1 MAAPSVKI
9 LSSHEFFSLEITT
22 FSLPRIS
29 FSKSTD
35 EIPIISIKEEK
46 EREREKERWISRA
59 NIGCFRLPT
68 QRCHS
73 REIAPEIHPSGVDEK
88 KRNRKTGGLPR
99 RLQIDLVYTLLTER
113 EKREGGG
120 GGEADGGGRVRGW
133 QVYPLSMLL
142 PRCIEMER
150 RKRLYLLYFTK
161 WEWANNRIN
170 SPLIHEI
177 K

>member
-1 MAAPSVKI
+1 MCGPNGSAVSQNPLLSRILFSRDNNIFAPSN
-9 LSSHEFFSLEITT
+9 FFFQIDRSY
-22 FSLPRIS
+22 
-29 FSKSTD
+29 

-161 WEWANNRIN
+161 WE
-170 SPLIHEI
+170 
-177 K
+177 